1 MTSIGAFMLPF
12 FYIVLLCTVGA
23 ITRIPLQKKK
33 DDSPIVR
40 QLSLHMSPY
49 SAHNSHP
56 TFHVENYRNLDWEGE
71 GEARVIVRDYRNV
84 QYFGTI
90 EIGGQGA
97 FNVVFDTGSSDLWV
111 PSRRCGIF
119 HCGLL
124 HPRYNS
130 GKSKTYQKDGTPF
143 NISYGSGAV
152 SGIYSSD
159 DIKIGSL
166 VAKGQMFAE
175 VSDVSKL
182 GGLYMF
188 AIFDG
193 VSTMM
198 QEPTNQPNCS
208 CLL

>member
-1 MTSIGAFMLPF
+1 MTRLAAFVLSLL
-12 FYIVLLCTVGA
+12 YIVLLCTVGA
-23 ITRIPLQKKK
+23 ITRITLQKKK
-33 DDSPIVR
+33 DDLPIVR
-40 QLSLHMSPY
+40 QLSLHMPPCSV
-49 SAHNSHP
+49 HNSHP
-56 TFHVENYRNLDWEGE
+56 TLHVEKYRNLDSE

-90 EIGGQGA
+90 EIGGQGP
-97 FNVVFDTGSSDLWV
+97 FNVLFDTGSSDLWV
-111 PSRRCGIF
+111 PSRRCGIL

-124 HPRYNS
+124 HPRYHS
-130 GKSKTYQKDGTPF
+130 GKSKSYQKDGTPF
-143 NISYGSGAV
+143 NISYVSGAV

-159 DIKIGSL
+159 DIKIGPL
-166 VAKGQMFAE
+166 VAKGQMFGE

-182 GGLYMF
+182 GGAYMF

-208 CLL
+208 YLL